1 MTANINKLA
10 YSKFV
15 ILNLRKYKIHN
26 KAKLAPFEIHH
37 LMCLMQQMKFIIS
50 LIITLVITVNA
61 FAQSSELVQFNWL
74 DPIEYGLE
82 GEEKYKTINFQDA
95 QYHFEKNNLPF
106 LYQRVKNA
114 NGRNLVAVEL
124 RNPQFQTLSA
134 DEALLIKDK
143 RTIPDRFEVEIE
155 NAVIRKQNVPYIRC
169 YPIRRNANG
178 QIERL
183 ESAEFV
189 YSFGSSIGRS
199 RAKKSMTFASQSL
212 LSSGEWFKIGVISD
226 GVHKLS
232 YNFLK
237 QLGLDVDNMDPRN
250 ISLFGYGGGLLPRA
264 NNEDRPDDMV
274 EMAIQVVGENDGS
287 FNRNDYVLFY
297 GEDQVEWFY
306 DSSESR
312 FRHQIHTYSDTTFYF
327 LSLDQGSSKRILQEP
342 ASTLTPTQTINSF
355 DQYDFYERDL
365 SNLIKSGQMWVG
377 ESFNDK
383 SVKQISFPDPQLIVS
398 EPASFEIYA
407 VARAGVTSLF
417 NINVANQD
425 FQLPIGSTVLS
436 RYEVGFARL
445 NRNAYNFTPNSTNLK
460 FNISYNKPQSV
471 AIGWLNYLNVN
482 YRSRLNLSLDQ
493 LLFRDTRSVGSNE
506 VGLFQL
512 TSNSTSDP
520 RIWDLSDQFN
530 IAEMTLSQQGN
541 QYTFIKQTDQ
551 LREYAAF
558 KNPDTLGVVPIG
570 RVANQNLHSLAQADL
585 LIISH
590 PLFLNQAIQLQGIH
604 EDRGLRVHT
613 VTPQQIYNEFSSG
626 APDIIAMR
634 SFIKMFYD
642 RATNDQDLPKYVMLI
657 GDASYDLK
665 DRLTGN
671 TNFVLA
677 FQSANSLQPTSSY
690 ISDDYIALLD
700 DNEGEWRTN
709 TSSPDKMDVGV
720 GRLSVKTPAE
730 ASAVVEKVRRYLQ
743 TNTQGDWRNEIAF
756 VGDDE
761 DGNIHM
767 AQADDL
773 ARTVGSIAPTYN
785 VTKIYLDA
793 FQQVSTSAGPRYPEV
808 TDRITQAVESGSLIL
823 NYTGHGGETGWA
835 GERVLDIRTINS
847 WNNLNNLPLFVTAT
861 CEFTRFD
868 DPFRTSGGE
877 LVLLNP
883 NGGAIGLLTTTR
895 LVFSSPNYQLN
906 RSFYNRVFDR
916 KPDGSFQTLG
926 ELIMNVKNDNANQTN
941 TRNFSLL
948 GDPSLTLPLPY
959 YQVITTEINGN
970 DINTTPDTLNALSK
984 VTIKGYVAD
993 LNGNKLNDFNG
1004 LIFPSVFDKEKRVQ
1018 TLSNDGGAPFP
1029 YDLRDNVLFKGK
1041 ASVINGDFSF
1051 EFVVPKDIS
1060 YSFGAGKISYYG
1072 TNNEV
1077 DANGSTTNLIIGGS
1091 NPNATSDQIG
1101 PEIELFLND
1110 ESFVYGGI
1118 TNNNP
1123 VLLAKLRDDQGI
1135 NTVGNGIGHDIVA
1148 ILDGNTEDAFVL
1160 NEFYEADLDNYQ
1172 SGQVNFPFKDL
1183 PEGKHTITLKA
1194 WDVANN
1200 SSESTIEF
1208 NVVEDREIAI
1218 DNLVNYPNPF
1228 TTNTEFIFQHNQP
1241 GIPLDV
1247 KLQIFTVSGKLVK
1260 SIDEV
1265 VVSEGYLSRDIRWD
1279 GRDDFGD
1286 RIGKGVYVYKIK
1298 VRSRNGSI
1306 TEKYEKLV
1314 IL

>member
-1 MTANINKLA
+1 MVANINKLA
-10 YSKFV
+10 YYKFV
-15 ILNLRKYKIHN
+15 ILRFKEYKIYN
-26 KAKLAPFEIHH
+26 KAYLASFERHSIMH
-37 LMCLMQQMKFIIS
+37 LMQHIKFTIT
-50 LIITLVITVNA
+50 LIITNLFLISA
-61 FAQSSELVQFNWL
+61 FAQSSETVQFNWL
-74 DPIEYGLE
+74 EPIEYGLE
-82 GEEKYKTINFQDA
+82 GEEKFKTIHFQDA
-95 QYHFEKNNLPF
+95 QYHFEENNLPF
-106 LYQRVKNA
+106 YYARVNSA
-114 NGRNLVAVEL
+114 NGRELISVEIS
-124 RNPQFQTLSA
+124 NPVFQVLSA
-134 DEALLIKDK
+134 EEAALIKDESL
-143 RTIPDRFEVEIE
+143 IPDLIDIDVE
-155 NAVIRKQNVPYIRC
+155 NSMIRKKNVAYVKF

-183 ESAEFV
+183 ESV
-189 YSFGSSIGRS
+189 VLNYSYGSSASRS
-199 RAKKSMTFASQSL
+199 RRSKSLSFANQSL
-212 LSSGEWFKIGVISD
+212 LASGEWYKIGVVTY

-232 YNFLK
+232 YNFFR
-237 QLGLDVDNMDPRN
+237 QLGIDVDNIDPRD
-250 ISLFGYGGGLLPRA
+250 ISLFGYGGGLLPKA
-264 NNEDRPDDMV
+264 NSDDRPDDMT
-274 EMAIQVVGENDGS
+274 EMAIQVIGENDGR
-287 FNRNDYVLFY
+287 FNRDDYVLFY
-297 GEDQVEWFY
+297 GEEQVDWFY

-312 FRHQIHTYSDTTFYF
+312 FRHQIHTYADTTFYF
-327 LSLDQGSSKRILQEP
+327 ISLDQGNSKRIPKQP
-342 ASTLTPTQTINSF
+342 TPSLTPTQTINSF
-355 DQYDFYERDL
+355 DQYSYYERDL
-365 SNLIKSGQMWVG
+365 TNLIKSGQVWVG
-377 ESFNDK
+377 ETFNDN
-383 SVKQISFPDPQLIVS
+383 SAKQFSFTDPQLIVT

-407 VARAGVTSLF
+407 VARSGVTSLF
-417 NINVANQD
+417 NIDVAAES
-425 FQLPIGSTVLS
+425 FQLPIGSVVLS
-436 RYEVGFARL
+436 RYEVGFGRL
-445 NRNAYNFTPNSTNLK
+445 SRRSFDFNPTSTNIN
-460 FNISYNKPQSV
+460 FSISYNKPQSV

-493 LLFRDTRSVGSNE
+493 LLFRDLQSVGPNE

-512 TSNSTSDP
+512 TSNSAINP
-520 RIWDLSDQFN
+520 RVWDLTDQFN
-530 IAEMTLSQQGN
+530 IKEMTLSQQGN
-541 QYTFIKQTDQ
+541 QFTFVNSTNE

-558 KNPDTLGVVPIG
+558 REPDTLGVVPIG
-570 RVANQNLHSLAQADL
+570 RIANQNLHGLAQADL

-590 PLFLNQAIQLQGIH
+590 PLFINQAIQLEEIH
-604 EDRGLRVHT
+604 KGRGLKVNT

-634 SFIKMFYD
+634 TFVKMFYD
-642 RATNDQDLPKYVMLI
+642 RATTDEDLPKYVMLI

-665 DRLTGN
+665 DRLNGN

-677 FQSANSLQPTSSY
+677 FQSPNSLQPTASY

-709 TSSPDKMDVGV
+709 TSTPDKMDVGV
-720 GRLSVKTPAE
+720 GRLAVKTVGE
-730 ASAVVEKVRRYLQ
+730 ANAVVEKIRRYLQ
-743 TNTQGDWRNEIAF
+743 SNSQGDWRNEIAF

-773 ARTVGSIAPTYN
+773 ARTVGALAPSFN
-785 VTKIYLDA
+785 VSKIYLDA

-847 WNNLNNLPLFVTAT
+847 WNNLDNLPLFVTAT

-877 LVLLNP
+877 LVFLNP

-906 RSFYNRVFDR
+906 RSFYTRVFDR

-926 ELIMNVKNDNANQTN
+926 ELNMNVKNDNANQTN
-941 TRNFSLL
+941 TRNFTLL
-948 GDPSLTLPLPY
+948 GDPSLTLPMPY

-970 DINTTPDTLNALSK
+970 PANGTPDTLNALSK
-984 VTIKGYVAD
+984 ATISGYVAD
-993 LNGNKLNDFNG
+993 LNGNKLNNFNG
-1004 LIFPSVFDKEKRVQ
+1004 LIYPTVFDKQKRVQ
-1018 TLSNDGGAPFP
+1018 TLSNDGVPPFP
-1029 YDLRDNVLFKGK
+1029 YDIRENVLFKGK
-1041 ASVINGDFSF
+1041 ASVTNGDFSF
-1051 EFVVPKDIS
+1051 DFVVPKDIS
-1060 YSFGAGKISYYG
+1060 YNFGSGKVSYYG
-1072 TNNEV
+1072 TNKQD

-1091 NPNATSDQIG
+1091 NPNATDDQLG
-1101 PEIELFLND
+1101 PQIELFMND

-1118 TNNNP
+1118 TDNNP
-1123 VLLAKLRDDQGI
+1123 ILLAKLSDDQGI

-1172 SGQVNFPFKDL
+1172 SGRVNFPFKDL
-1183 PEGKHTITLKA
+1183 TEGKHTITLKA

-1200 SSESTIEF
+1200 SAESTIEF

-1247 KLQIFTVSGKLVK
+1247 KLEIFTVSGKLVK

-1298 VRSRNGSI
+1298 VRSRNGSV

>member
-15 ILNLRKYKIHN
+15 ILKLRKYKIYN
-26 KAKLAPFEIHH
+26 KAIYAPFENHS

-50 LIITLVITVNA
+50 LIITVVISVNA
-61 FAQSSELVQFNWL
+61 YAQSSELVQFNWL

-95 QYHFEKNNLPF
+95 QYNFEKNNLPF
-106 LYQRVKNA
+106 FYQRVKSA
-114 NGRNLVAVEL
+114 NGRELVNVQL
-124 RNPQFQTLSA
+124 RNPQFQTLSTE
-134 DEALLIKDK
+134 EANLIKDK
-143 RTIPDRFEVEIE
+143 SIIPDRIEVEIQ
-155 NAVIRKQNVPYIRC
+155 NSVIRKQNVPYIRF

-183 ESAEFV
+183 ESVEFV
-189 YSFGSSIGRS
+189 YSFGSAVGRS
-199 RAKKSMTFASQSL
+199 RARKSMSFASQSL

-237 QLGLDVDNMDPRN
+237 QLGLDVENIDPRN

-264 NNEDRPDDMV
+264 NSEDRPDDMV
-274 EMAIQVVGENDGS
+274 EMAIQVIGENDGS
-287 FNRNDYVLFY
+287 FNRNDYILFY

-312 FRHQIHTYSDTTFYF
+312 FRHQIHTYADTTFYF
-327 LSLDQGSSKRILQEP
+327 LSLDQGSSKRIQKQA

-365 SNLIKSGQMWVG
+365 TNLIKSGQLWVG
-377 ESFNDK
+377 ETFNDNGL
-383 SVKQISFPDPQLIVS
+383 KQFNFSDPQLIVS
-398 EPASFEIYA
+398 EPASFEIYG

-445 NRNAYNFTPNSTNLK
+445 NRDTYTFTPNSTNLN

-471 AIGWLNYLNVN
+471 AVGWLNYLNVN

-493 LLFRDTRSVGSNE
+493 LLFRDSRSVGSNE
-506 VGLFQL
+506 VGLFQIS
-512 TSNSTSDP
+512 SNSTSNP
-520 RIWDLSDQFN
+520 KVWDLSDQFN
-530 IAEMTLSQQGN
+530 IVEMTLNQQGN
-541 QYTFIKQTDQ
+541 QYTFINQTDQ

-558 KNPDTLGVVPIG
+558 KNPDSLGVVPIG
-570 RVANQNLHSLAQADL
+570 RVANQNLHSLPQADL

-590 PLFLNQAIQLQGIH
+590 PLFMNQAIQLEEIH

-634 SFIKMFYD
+634 SFVKMFYD

-671 TNFVLA
+671 TNFVLS
-677 FQSANSLQPTSSY
+677 FQSPNSLQPTSSY

-709 TSSPDKMDVGV
+709 TTNPDKMDVGV
-720 GRLSVKTPAE
+720 GRLAVKTPAE
-730 ASAVVEKVRRYLQ
+730 ASGVVEKIRRYLQ
-743 TNTQGDWRNEIAF
+743 SSTQGDWRNEIAF

-773 ARTVGSIAPTYN
+773 ARTVGAIAPTYN

-808 TDRITQAVESGSLIL
+808 TNRITQAVESGSLIL

-926 ELIMNVKNDNANQTN
+926 ELIMNVKNDNANQIN

-970 DINTTPDTLNALSK
+970 AINTTPDTLNALSK
-984 VTIKGYVAD
+984 ATIKGYVAD
-993 LNGNKLNDFNG
+993 LNGNKLSNFNG
-1004 LIFPSVFDKEKRVQ
+1004 LIFPTVFDKEKRVQ
-1018 TLSNDGGAPFP
+1018 TLSNDGVAPFP

-1041 ASVINGDFSF
+1041 ASVTNGDFSF

-1072 TNNEV
+1072 TNNMV

-1091 NPNATSDQIG
+1091 NPNATNDQLG
-1101 PEIELFLND
+1101 PEIELFMND

-1172 SGQVNFPFKDL
+1172 SGKVNFPFKDL

-1247 KLQIFTVSGKLVK
+1247 KLEIFTVSGKLVK
-1260 SIDEV
+1260 SIDQV

-1298 VRSRNGSI
+1298 VRSRNGSM
-1306 TEKYEKLV
+1306 TEKFEKLV